1 MKWGK
6 KNILDKGFE
15 DPQLTW
21 VLRYE
26 RATVKNA
33 IDEVA
38 IENGE
43 ILSGDKQTLRQERA
57 TVGLSYRPIQSVVF
71 AVALEHNR
79 RLEGPVLLFPFGAT
93 CSGVHGSHCRHGLRI
108 LTAMRTLLAILFV
121 LVAAPGSA
129 QQDTTVYLTI
139 DQASK
144 SLFPGAQIERKDVH
158 STDEFREK
166 LKAALGR
173 VTPTVWEPDYVTFI
187 ARQNNQIVGYAIV
200 VDEIG
205 KVNPFTLMVSTT
217 PDFKVRDVA
226 VMVYRETRGGEITQK
241 RFLAQYKGKGSSDPL
256 LLNRDIVGISG
267 ATLSVQGANRA
278 VHKALA
284 VLELTYR

>member
-1 MKWGK
+1 
-6 KNILDKGFE
+6 
-15 DPQLTW
+15 
-21 VLRYE
+21 
-26 RATVKNA
+26 
-33 IDEVA
+33 
-38 IENGE
+38 
-43 ILSGDKQTLRQERA
+43 
-57 TVGLSYRPIQSVVF
+57 
-71 AVALEHNR
+71 
-79 RLEGPVLLFPFGAT
+79 
-93 CSGVHGSHCRHGLRI
+93 
-108 LTAMRTLLAILFV
+108 MRTFITILFV
-121 LVAAPGSA
+121 FVAASGHA
-129 QQDTTVYLTI
+129 QQDTTVYLTL

-144 SLFPGAQIERKDVH
+144 TLFPSAQIERKDVH
-158 STDEFREK
+158 STEEFREK

-173 VTPTVWEPDYVTFI
+173 VTPTVWEPDYVTFV
-187 ARQNNQIVGYAIV
+187 ARENNQIVGYAIV

-205 KVNPFTLMVSTT
+205 KVNPFTLMVSAT

-284 VLELTYR
+284 VLELVYR

>member
-1 MKWGK
+1 LSAWPSDSDGH
-6 KNILDKGFE
+6 
-15 DPQLTW
+15 
-21 VLRYE
+21 
-26 RATVKNA
+26 AT
-33 IDEVA
+33 I
-38 IENGE
+38 
-43 ILSGDKQTLRQERA
+43 
-57 TVGLSYRPIQSVVF
+57 
-71 AVALEHNR
+71 
-79 RLEGPVLLFPFGAT
+79 
-93 CSGVHGSHCRHGLRI
+93 
-108 LTAMRTLLAILFV
+108 AILLV
-121 LVAAPGSA
+121 LVAAPER
-129 QQDTTVYLTI
+129 QRTTRYLTI

-144 SLFPGAQIERKDVH
+144 SLFSGAQIERKYVS
-158 STDEFREK
+158 STPEFREK

-173 VTPTVWEPDYVTFI
+173 VTPTVWEPDYPTFI